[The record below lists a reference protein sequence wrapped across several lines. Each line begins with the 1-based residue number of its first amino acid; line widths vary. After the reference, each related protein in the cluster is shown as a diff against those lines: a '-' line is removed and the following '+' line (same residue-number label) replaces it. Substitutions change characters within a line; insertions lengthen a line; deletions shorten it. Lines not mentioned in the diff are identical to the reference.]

1 MPVDLRLPVPVTL
14 PTVETPQ
21 MRRTVRVTKTAIPD
35 GGLVVWTGKA
45 RLGKTTTAQWLVD
58 SVERTFDPSDNRTFR
73 ARHYQTGEIGRGD
86 QQKQAVRSLY
96 AQVHGV
102 ALTHYAYSH
111 ADIAILA
118 EQVVKGLIRKNI
130 RLLLVDEAGCLSLD
144 AIRGMVL
151 VTDTAK
157 NMGWPTSLVLIGMD
171 DLPHTVE
178 RLEQIRGRIH
188 AYCNFVPYN
197 LEETKE
203 LLAALHPHFA
213 GLARKKSELD
223 VEAQFIFDQFGGVP
237 GTIAYFLHQV
247 DASVPELGGFI
258 TLGVLKAVRE
268 LLVRDRSGAFADMQS
283 RSRRPVPAPKRA

>member
-1 MPVDLRLPVPVTL
+1 
-14 PTVETPQ
+14 
-21 MRRTVRVTKTAIPD
+21 
-35 GGLVVWTGKA
+35 
-45 RLGKTTTAQWLVD
+45 
-58 SVERTFDPSDNRTFR
+58 
-73 ARHYQTGEIGRGD
+73 
-86 QQKQAVRSLY
+86 
-96 AQVHGV
+96 
-102 ALTHYAYSH
+102 
-111 ADIAILA
+111 
-118 EQVVKGLIRKNI
+118 
-130 RLLLVDEAGCLSLD
+130 
-144 AIRGMVL
+144 
-151 VTDTAK
+151 
-157 NMGWPTSLVLIGMD
+157 
-171 DLPHTVE
+171 
-178 RLEQIRGRIH
+178 
-188 AYCNFVPYN
+188 VPYN